1 MSTPRISRRMLG
13 LMIALLLVIGVDP
26 LSNSPTAAQ
35 GNDDDTPTPEV
46 IIARWDEESRFTI
59 LIAGMDRRPTERSS
73 LKVRTD
79 ALMLVNIDPATQHVG
94 ILHIPRDLFFALPP
108 APGSTESPM
117 VRVNTLLL
125 RGEERQ
131 EGYGPYM
138 IMDTLQYNLGIYI
151 DGFILFDFE
160 AFTDIVNA
168 LGGVEITTTYP
179 INDPTYPDM
188 NYGFDPFYLRA
199 GDHTLDGE
207 NALKFVRTRHNDNDY
222 ERGERQIQ
230 MVRAVVAKATSPRIL
245 PGLILQAPDLLADLE
260 GRLYT
265 DLTLVD
271 AIALARFAAVLPEDA
286 IDTAVIERPYITGL
300 SVGDGTSGVTIKRDT
315 IAELLEQV
323 FGEGY
328 SDQSG

>member
-1 MSTPRISRRMLG
+1 MSTRPVSRRL
-13 LMIALLLVIGVDP
+13 LALLITLMLPVMLVIGLAP
-26 LSNSPTAAQ
+26 AAAQ
-35 GNDDDTPTPEV
+35 SDDDETPTPEV

-79 ALMLVNIDPATQHVG
+79 ALMLVSIDPATQHVG
-94 ILHIPRDLFFALPP
+94 ILHIPRDLFFAMPP
-108 APGSTESPM
+108 SPGSTESPL

-160 AFTDIVNA
+160 AFIDIVDA

-207 NALKFVRTRHNDNDY
+207 TALKFVRTRHSDNDY

-245 PGLILQAPDLLADLE
+245 PGLILQGPDLLEALE

-265 DLTLVD
+265 DLTLAD
-271 AIALARFAAVLPEDA
+271 AVALARFAASLPEDA
-286 IDTAVIERPYITGL
+286 IDTGVIERPYITGT

-315 IAELLEQV
+315 IGELLEEV

-328 SDQSG
+328 SDTQGG